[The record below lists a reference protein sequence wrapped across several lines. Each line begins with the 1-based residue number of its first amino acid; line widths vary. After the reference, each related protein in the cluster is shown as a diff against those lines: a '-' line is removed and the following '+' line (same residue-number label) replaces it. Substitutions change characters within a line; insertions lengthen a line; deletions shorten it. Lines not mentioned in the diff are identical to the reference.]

1 MLKDQMKKI
10 TIAVL
15 VMVVFFLG
23 VWLGYSEMEPE
34 PTGPI
39 YSSGMYDQEFF
50 EKAYEKVGKVDHDR
64 KADSAII
71 AHHLLVA
78 DKMAQAF
85 ETVGQRGVETVVVLS
100 PNHFSSGRS
109 AAQISQGNWNT
120 PYGILQSDHNVIN
133 DLLEASPIL
142 TNEEVTFE
150 NEHGIAAL
158 TPFIKKSFPNAK
170 IVPIVLHESLSYDQ
184 ARELGQL
191 IASELPNSF
200 VVGSLDMSHYLPE
213 YVSVFHDAVSES
225 VIAQGGCDLCELEVD
240 SNSVLQ
246 TLWQINLER
255 ETQEWH
261 KLYRGSAVAMGAT
274 DDYQDNTS
282 HLIGYFNNGDP
293 LGRAATSF
301 TFIGDIMLSRYVSD
315 LMAVQGTDYPWELMD
330 RFLSGIDLVVGN
342 FEGTVCDQIDEDP
355 EEPPY
360 EFSFSGQAVES
371 LANYVDAINLAN
383 NHTDDFAGECFEQTK
398 QALTDLGVYSFS
410 TFNTSDPTFST
421 NMHGIPFALIGYNA
435 FATDQEELVSQI
447 QQASDRGYVTI
458 VLPHWGVEYQEI
470 SSLVQQDLAEQ
481 MVQAGADLIIG
492 THPHVVQEIGL
503 VESTPVFYSL
513 GNFIFDQDLPGTDQG
528 LSIGAILYHD
538 QIELYL
544 MPYRIENFQPVPIN
558 DSKAQIIFK
567 SLTEKS
573 NFALIK
579 EINNGKIIINL

>member
-383 NHTDDFAGECFEQTK
+383 NHTDDFAGECFEQTE
-398 QALTDLGVYSFS
+398 QALDELGLDYFGKYNSSEQTHSIDNF
-410 TFNTSDPTFST
+410 TF
-421 NMHGIPFALIGYNA
+421 IGYNQ
-435 FATDQEELVSQI
+435 FSTDQAEVIAEI
-447 QQASDRGYVTI
+447 EKASAQGQMTI
-458 VLPHWGVEYQEI
+458 VFPHWGIEYQVN
-470 SSLVQQDLAEQ
+470 SNSNQQELAEQ
-481 MVQAGADLIIG
+481 MTQAGADLIIG
-492 THPHVVQEIGL
+492 THPHVVQEITAIG
-503 VESTPVFYSL
+503 STTAYYSL
-513 GNFIFDQDLPGTDQG
+513 GNFIFDQDQPGTNQG
-528 LSIGAILYHD
+528 LAVGAIVYSD
-538 QIELYL
+538 RIELYSL
-544 MPYRIENFQPVPIN
+544 PYELINWQPRPIN
-558 DSKAQIIFK
+558 DDRAILNPIITNYFY
-567 SLTEKS
+567 E
-573 NFALIK
+573 
-579 EINNGKIIINL
+579 